1 MIVSIDHGNKQIK
14 TVHKVFTSGLTESA
28 KRPFG
33 EDVLFYEGKYYTLT
47 ENRIPFKWDK
57 SGNEAFFILS
67 LFAIAY
73 EIEAA
78 GSYAREEIVGVDLV
92 IGLPPAHYAPLHEK
106 FESYFRRTENGSYIE
121 FEFQRRPY
129 YIAIDS
135 VHVYP
140 QGYAAAM
147 TAFDYLK
154 DKPKAY
160 VVDIGGMT
168 VDCLPIH
175 NGRLA
180 DSNSCIS
187 LEEGVINFY
196 DTVQG
201 KFSGEYGMLLDDRQ
215 IDAMLGGDDVLED
228 PQAMEFI
235 DRQAQAFVERLLGYL
250 RERKV
255 DLRTVPAVF
264 VGGGSILL
272 KKYIEPSEAI
282 GRCVFIDDVC
292 ANAKGYDF
300 LYRARKVAGGRT

>member
-14 TVHKVFTSGLTESA
+14 TVHKVFTSGLAESA

-33 EDVLFYEGKYYTLT
+33 EDVVFYQGKYYSLT

-57 SGNEAFFILS
+57 SSDETFFVLS

-78 GSYAREEIVGVDLV
+78 GCYAKDEIIGVDLV
-92 IGLPPAHYAPLHEK
+92 VGLPPAHYAHLRAK
-106 FESYFRRTENGSYIE
+106 FESYFKRMRDSYID

-129 YIAIDS
+129 YIEIDN

-147 TAFDYLK
+147 TAYDYLK

-175 NGRLA
+175 NGRLV

-196 DTVQG
+196 DMIQG

-228 PQAMEFI
+228 PQTMEFI
-235 DRQAQAFVERLLGYL
+235 NEQAQAFVERMLGYL

-264 VGGGSILL
+264 VGGGSMLL
-272 KKYIEPSEAI
+272 KKYIEPSEAV

-300 LYRARKVAGGRT
+300 LYRARKAAGGRA